1 MGTQSPGP
9 HRPLEEQLPQLLRG
23 LWRAASRLARAD
35 DELPP
40 LPEAQIEVLRVLA
53 ARGPMSPAQLA
64 GALRLA
70 RPTVSNLIRAM
81 TAHGLVSRWRSD
93 TDGRAVLL
101 SLSAEA
107 EAMMDSVRRRRTQA
121 FARAL
126 AGLPAR
132 ARDQLDVALPALRQL
147 QQAMETAADAAA
159 SQGPAPR

>member
-121 FARAL
+121 
-126 AGLPAR
+126 